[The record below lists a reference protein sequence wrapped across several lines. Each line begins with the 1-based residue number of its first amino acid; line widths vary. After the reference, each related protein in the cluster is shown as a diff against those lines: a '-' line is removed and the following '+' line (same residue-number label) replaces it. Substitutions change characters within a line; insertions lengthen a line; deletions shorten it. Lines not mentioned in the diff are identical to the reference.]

1 MGTRHLTAVILGD
14 EPRVAQYGQ
23 WDGYPSETGVN
34 ILKFLEGVNLKA
46 FTEAVEQTRFEK
58 FGEFDNTVSL
68 EDNPHFSRDMGSE
81 ILGYIS
87 DAKDPLVLANNYKFA
102 ADSLFCEWGFIV
114 NLDDK
119 TLECYRGFVKAQP
132 HGRFSDMDTD
142 GRNDYRP
149 IHLLGTYNMDCLPE
163 DEDFVKE
170 VEAWYDE
177 SCKLFGEEPVYAE
190 ETQNEQRTTSS

>member
-102 ADSLFCEWGFIV
+102 ADSLFCEWAYVV
-114 NLDDK
+114 NLDTNELEVYKGFNK
-119 TLECYRGFVKAQP
+119 TPLVEGDRFFGFDNN
-132 HGRFSDMDTD
+132 DMAE
-142 GRNDYRP
+142 GYAP
-149 IHLLGTYNMDCLPE
+149 IKLLKVYKLDNLPE
-163 DEDFVKE
+163 AKAFVRELDPDEE
-170 VEAWYDE
+170 
-177 SCKLFGEEPVYAE
+177 
-190 ETQNEQRTTSS
+190 